1 MIKDVFIKDNHLIYQ
16 LESNFPTYFLK
27 TKLSDDLKNNVF
39 SKYFIYLEN
48 SNIIGFV
55 NYYELYDRFEL
66 AYIEVDIKYRNKNVG
81 SKMMDYLIDVGK
93 KKNIINITL
102 EVNVNNQ
109 SALNLYK
116 KYGFI
121 EVAVRKNYY
130 DGADGIL
137 MERKMI

>member
-1 MIKDVFIKDNHLIYQ
+1 MIKDVFIEDNHLIYQ

-93 KKNIINITL
+93 KRILLILHWKLMLIIKVL
-102 EVNVNNQ
+102 
-109 SALNLYK
+109 
-116 KYGFI
+116 
-121 EVAVRKNYY
+121 
-130 DGADGIL
+130 
-137 MERKMI
+137 